1 MRKLKLNRY
10 RKLEIEKIHLRDRL
24 KSLKCSKEIENV
36 KEIIALI
43 SMKQF
48 KIQKE
53 WNQKGNC
60 EYEQNQNWI

>member
-1 MRKLKLNRY
+1 MNRY
-10 RKLEIEKIHLRDRL
+10 KKLELEKIHLRDRL
-24 KSLKCSKEIENV
+24 KSLRCSKEIENV

-53 WNQKGNC
+53 WNKKGNC
-60 EYEQNQNWI
+60 EYGEN

>member
-1 MRKLKLNRY
+1 MNRY
-10 RKLEIEKIHLRDRL
+10 KKLELEKIHLRNRL
-24 KSLKCSKEIENV
+24 KSLKCSKEIEEI

-53 WNQKGNC
+53 WNMKGNC
-60 EYEQNQNWI
+60 EYE

>member
-1 MRKLKLNRY
+1 MNRY
-10 RKLEIEKIHLRDRL
+10 KKLELEKIHLRDRL
-24 KSLKCSKEIENV
+24 KGLKCSKEIENV

-53 WNQKGNC
+53 WNKKGDC
-60 EYEQNQNWI
+60 EYGEN

>member
-1 MRKLKLNRY
+1 MKLNRY
-10 RKLEIEKIHLRDRL
+10 KKLELEKIHLRNRL
-24 KSLKCSKEIENV
+24 KSLKCSNEIEEI

-53 WNQKGNC
+53 WNKKGNC
-60 EYEQNQNWI
+60 EYE

>member
-1 MRKLKLNRY
+1 MNRY
-10 RKLEIEKIHLRDRL
+10 KRLELEKIHLRDRL
-24 KSLKCSKEIENV
+24 KSLKCNKEIENV

-53 WNQKGNC
+53 WNEKDDC
-60 EYEQNQNWI
+60 EYGEN

>member
-1 MRKLKLNRY
+1 MNRY
-10 RKLEIEKIHLRDRL
+10 KKLELEKIHLRDRL

-48 KIQKE
+48 TIQKRM
-53 WNQKGNC
+53 
-60 EYEQNQNWI
+60 EQEGRLWIWRKLK

>member
-1 MRKLKLNRY
+1 MNRY
-10 RKLEIEKIHLRDRL
+10 KKLELEKIHLRDRL
-24 KSLKCSKEIENV
+24 KNLKCSKEIENV

-60 EYEQNQNWI
+60 KYEQN

>member
-1 MRKLKLNRY
+1 MNRY
-10 RKLEIEKIHLRDRL
+10 KKLELEKIHLRDRL

-53 WNQKGNC
+53 WNKKGNC
-60 EYEQNQNWI
+60 EYGKNQNRV

>member
-1 MRKLKLNRY
+1 VRKLKLNRY
-10 RKLEIEKIHLRDRL
+10 KKLELEKVHLRDRL
-24 KSLKCSKEIENV
+24 KSLKCSKEIEEI

-53 WNQKGNC
+53 WNKRGNC
-60 EYEQNQNWI
+60 EYE

>member
-1 MRKLKLNRY
+1 MNRY
-10 RKLEIEKIHLRDRL
+10 KKLELEKIHLRNRL
-24 KSLKCSKEIENV
+24 KSLKCSNEIEEI

-53 WNQKGNC
+53 WNKKGNC
-60 EYEQNQNWI
+60 EYE

>member
-1 MRKLKLNRY
+1 MNRY
-10 RKLEIEKIHLRDRL
+10 KKLELEKVHLRDRL
-24 KSLKCSKEIENV
+24 KSLKCNKEVHNV

-53 WNQKGNC
+53 WNKKGDC
-60 EYEQNQNWI
+60 EYGEN